1 MSSTRSHPTDVTTQ
15 PIRPIRF
22 WQHGRAVASTFAA
35 YLPGADTLVDEIRS
49 ASLLKRVTFQYLLAP
64 LYFAVEQGWAIR
76 GEHGQMAAVMYLR
89 RGSRQGLR
97 VMHIDDISVGVHY
110 RRLGLAQRLM
120 ELAEDLAIRESR
132 PFLKLAVT
140 VSNTPARTLYRRL
153 GYQDQHYHYFTWTP
167 SSTTLHAVT
176 SSATNLTLRPLRQN
190 QAEQVFQQLREMEL
204 KASVPTLAEML
215 AAYYPHG
222 IGLTSVPRAGTRSF
236 VVLQDGTQIGY
247 GDRSRQGISWNLR
260 LSLHPDWWGTDTE
273 RQVILQLAGTIP
285 QDQPATEI
293 ALYVPSAAHFE
304 AISAN
309 PYVVDGEPGLV
320 EQSFDRMIM
329 VKSLA

>member
-1 MSSTRSHPTDVTTQ
+1 
-15 PIRPIRF
+15 
-22 WQHGRAVASTFAA
+22 
-35 YLPGADTLVDEIRS
+35 
-49 ASLLKRVTFQYLLAP
+49 
-64 LYFAVEQGWAIR
+64 
-76 GEHGQMAAVMYLR
+76 MAAIMYLR

-97 VMHIDDISVGVHY
+97 VMHIDDISVGLHY

-120 ELAEDLAIRESR
+120 ELAEELAIRESR

-153 GYQDQHYHYFTWTP
+153 GYQDQHHHYFTWTP
-167 SSTTLHAVT
+167 STTALHPAAA
-176 SSATNLTLRPLRQN
+176 SAANLTLRPLRRR
-190 QAEQVFQQLREMEL
+190 QVEGTFRQLCQMEL
-204 KASVPTLAEML
+204 KASVPALAEML

-222 IGLTSVPRAGTRSF
+222 IGLTSVPRTGTLSF
-236 VVLQDGTQIGY
+236 AVLQDGKQIGY
-247 GDRSRQGISWNLR
+247 ADWSRQGTRLNLR

-273 RQVILQLAGTIP
+273 RHVILQLAGTIP
-285 QDQPATEI
+285 QDQSATEI

-309 PYVVDGEPGLV
+309 PYVVGGEPGLV

-329 VKSLA
+329 AKSLA